1 MDKKKQ
7 ILARAGILY
16 LGIGLLALA
25 IFGQIIRIQF
35 FEGNELRERSR
46 NLTLELESIQPLRG
60 NIFSSDGNFL
70 AISLP
75 IYEIRMDMKA
85 DGLKKEQFNKHIDSL
100 CWNLS
105 NLFKDKSKE
114 EYKKMLKAAYKEGNR
129 YQLVQENVG
138 YTQLQKLRKFPLF
151 REGPNKGG
159 LAVIPRTK
167 RIKPYKELASRTIGK
182 ASGEGNFYGI
192 EYFFNEEL
200 AGTEGVR
207 LVQKLQGNLR
217 MPVNDNYEIE
227 PRNGSDIYTTI
238 DISLQEVLHNELQTQ
253 LSKNNAD
260 HGTAIVMEVTTGAI
274 KAIANLQRAK
284 DGSYYEG
291 DNFAVR
297 EAEEPGSTFK
307 LATIMAALED
317 GVIKPTDTIATG
329 NGVFSFNGIK
339 MKDSH
344 EGGYGNITVQQVFEK
359 SSNVGTAR
367 IVWDHYR
374 KNPEKFT
381 DRLRQFHLHE
391 PTGIQL
397 AGEAEPRIKS
407 PKDADWSGISLP
419 WISIGYESKITPL
432 QMLTFYNAV
441 ANDGKMVRPRIVNE
455 IREHGK
461 QVRVFETE
469 YIDKKIASDAT
480 IQAVRR
486 MMEGVVKNG
495 TARNLGGLVYSI
507 AGKTGTAQISKRGG
521 GYREGGV
528 TYRASFAGYFPA
540 DKPKY
545 SCIVV
550 ISAPSNNVYY
560 GNTVSGPVFK
570 AAADKIY
577 AGSLDLHERL
587 NKGRPVIADSLL
599 PYVKPGAINDQL
611 SVLNF
616 LNISSSVMQGNSP
629 VGRAMGDQN
638 KIRITPAVI
647 RRDVLPDVKG
657 MGARD
662 ATYMLEKLN
671 CKVEIIGRGSIRNQ
685 EPAAGSAIKKGMTVK
700 LYLNV

>member
-16 LGIGLLALA
+16 LGIGVLA
-25 IFGQIIRIQF
+25 IAIFVQVIRIQF
-35 FEGNELRERSR
+35 LQGDALRERSR
-46 NLTLELESIQPLRG
+46 ELTLALENIKPLRG
-60 NIFSSDGNFL
+60 NIFSADGNFL

-75 IYEIRMDMKA
+75 KYEIRMDMKA
-85 DGLKKEQFNKHIDSL
+85 DGLKKERFNENIDSL

-105 NLFKDKSKE
+105 NLFKDHSKE
-114 EYKKMLKAAYKEGNR
+114 EYKRILKNAYRNGNR
-129 YQLVQENVG
+129 YTLVKENVD
-138 YTQLQKLRKFPLF
+138 YMQLQKARKFPLF
-151 REGPNKGG
+151 RDGANKGG
-159 LAVIPRTK
+159 LIVNTK
-167 RIKPYKELASRTIGK
+167 SQRVKPYETLAARTIGR
-182 ASGEGNFYGI
+182 ASGEGNFHGI
-192 EYFFNEEL
+192 EYSFNKEL

-207 LVQKLQGNLR
+207 LMQKLQGDFWK
-217 MPVNDNYEIE
+217 PVNDDYEIE

-238 DISLQEVLHNELQTQ
+238 DISLQEVLHSELQAQ

-260 HGTAIVMEVTTGAI
+260 HGTAIVMEVKTGAI

-307 LATIMAALED
+307 LATMMAALED
-317 GVIKPTDTIATG
+317 GFVKLTDTIRTG
-329 NGVFSFNGIK
+329 NGVYSFNGIK

-359 SSNVGTAR
+359 SSNVGTAL
-367 IVWDHYR
+367 IAWNNYR
-374 KNPEKFT
+374 KNPEKFIA
-381 DRLRQFHLHE
+381 RMRQFHLHE

-397 AGEAEPRIKS
+397 SGEAEPRIKS

-441 ANDGKMVRPRIVNE
+441 ANDGKMVRPRLVNE

-480 IQAVRR
+480 IQAVRL
-486 MMEGVVKNG
+486 MMEGVVIRG
-495 TARNLGGLVYSI
+495 TARNLDGLVYSI
-507 AGKTGTAQISKRGG
+507 AGKTGTAQISKKG

-560 GNTVSGPVFK
+560 GNAVSGPVFK

-577 AGSLDLHERL
+577 AGSLDLHEHI

-599 PYVKPGAINDQL
+599 PYIKPGAISDQL

-616 LNISSSVMQGNSP
+616 LNVSSSVLPGNSP
-629 VGRAMGDQN
+629 IGRASSDYN
-638 KIRITPAVI
+638 KVSINPAPLSN
-647 RRDVLPDVKG
+647 RTLPDLKG
-657 MGARD
+657 MGAKD
-662 ATYMLEKLN
+662 AIFLLEKLN
-671 CKVEIIGRGSIRNQ
+671 CQVEIIGRGSIQNQ
-685 EPAAGSAIKKGMTVK
+685 VPAAGTAIRKGMTVK